1 MTESPPPLFCLQ
13 SKGAGP
19 CLLRQFPGRP
29 RPGRGAPSMRR
40 DCCLLLA
47 SVCALGAGLG
57 SGPPA
62 RTEPLAEAHARA
74 LHQDTEW
81 YTRVIGKG
89 RDGARVKAPEDRF
102 AAAPADFYT
111 TTDGHRI
118 YRPQVDAVALN
129 VWPDLP
135 SFKSLLRQEIKWRLA
150 LAGPRIADSV
160 RDEAKWRLRVYRR
173 WLGVLD
179 LDFGEPAEGE
189 DRLAEVLR
197 EPRLES
203 SFATPAE
210 RPEPAQTSTRLPL
223 WEFEDDETF

>member
-1 MTESPPPLFCLQ
+1 MHYTGELALTGELQ
-13 SKGAGP
+13 PSREFIDCA
-19 CLLRQFPGRP
+19 RQLVEASCALSGW
-29 RPGRGAPSMRR
+29 
-40 DCCLLLA
+40 LLA

-135 SFKSLLRQEIKWRLA
+135 SFKSLLRREIKWRLA

-160 RDEAKWRLRVYRR
+160 RDEAKWRLRVY
-173 WLGVLD
+173 
-179 LDFGEPAEGE
+179 
-189 DRLAEVLR
+189 LALIHN
-197 EPRLES
+197 
-203 SFATPAE
+203 
-210 RPEPAQTSTRLPL
+210 
-223 WEFEDDETF
+223 